1 MSYVIKNC
9 PAYDS
14 SIADWN
20 CLGSDCTECKG
31 GHCILKQ
38 IVELCKQKVEF
49 CKNCSKFADVNID
62 CVGCEEGGEA
72 LLGKDILSMLEIEK
86 CEE

>member
-14 SIADWN
+14 SIVEWN
-20 CLGSDCTECKG
+20 CLGSDCTECEG

-38 IVELCKQKVEF
+38 IVEECKRVTNNFNSGKHD
-49 CKNCSKFADVNID
+49 KDSH
-62 CVGCEEGGEA
+62 EA
-72 LLGKDILSMLEIEK
+72 YFGMCDMAEIILSMLEIEK